1 MKNQFLIFIQPNS
14 NNIKAWDLCLKNQF
28 KMTTL
33 KRLLKKE
40 NKKNIINNFN
50 R

>member
-1 MKNQFLIFIQPNS
+1 MKSQFLIFIQPNS

-33 KRLLKKE
+33 KRLLKR
-40 NKKNIINNFN
+40 NKQYY
-50 R
+50 